1 MYVQFCTFVDLRANS
16 FGCLIMMMDYSHE
29 IFSLYIFYFMF
40 CLGSDRWC
48 QLMWPTTQLT
58 TASRPARRSA
68 SWSCPGWP
76 PSSDLSQQHHPIMF
90 RWGVTSHHH
99 HPIMFRG
106 GVTSQEHH
114 LITFRWG
121 VTSQQHHPI
130 MGEAW
135 RHSNIIQSWVRR
147 VTWRQHHQSRSGEV
161 CDVTAISSNHV
172 QVRRD
177 FTSA

>member
-68 SWSCPGWP
+68 SWSCLGWP
-76 PSSDLSQQHHPIMF
+76 PSSDLSQQHHPIM
-90 RWGVTSHHH
+90 GEACDLTATS
-99 HPIMFRG
+99 
-106 GVTSQEHH
+106 S
-114 LITFRWG
+114 ITFRWG
-121 VTSQQHHPI
+121 V
-130 MGEAW
+130 W
-135 RHSNIIQSWVRR
+135 RHSNIIQS
-147 VTWRQHHQSRSGEV
+147 RSGE
-161 CDVTAISSNHV
+161 AWFHISLILCESWRLSNITNHV
-172 QVRRD
+172 D
-177 FTSA
+177 NKYKKG

>member
-1 MYVQFCTFVDLRANS
+1 
-16 FGCLIMMMDYSHE
+16 
-29 IFSLYIFYFMF
+29 MF
-40 CLGSDRWC
+40 CLGLDRWC

-130 MGEAW
+130 MGEACDLTATSSITFRWGVW
-135 RHSNIIQSWVRR
+135 RHSNIIQS
-147 VTWRQHHQSRSGEV
+147 RSGE
-161 CDVTAISSNHV
+161 AWFHISLILCESWRLSNITNHV
-172 QVRRD
+172 D
-177 FTSA
+177 NKYKKG

>member
-1 MYVQFCTFVDLRANS
+1 
-16 FGCLIMMMDYSHE
+16 
-29 IFSLYIFYFMF
+29 MF

-76 PSSDLSQQHHPIMF
+76 PSSDLSQQHPPIMF

-135 RHSNIIQSWVRR
+135 RHSNIIQSWVWR
-147 VTWRQHHQSRSGEV
+147 VTSQQYHQITFRWGVISHQHPQSCVSR
-161 CDVTAISSNHV
+161 DVSATSPIMLIINIKK
-172 QVRRD
+172 D
-177 FTSA
+177 KYFTMQFG